1 MSRASGCLWM
11 AVGLILALLAG
22 GVAYVTLQRATAA
35 PKAGVAAITSPVVV
49 AARPLP
55 AGARLTDAD
64 LTIQNLPT
72 DTVPQGALSTVAEA
86 SGQVTMIALNIGEMV
101 LAHHLT
107 RPDITGEN
115 LAFTLPEG
123 KVAVTLS
130 PDDLLSRVQVI
141 QPGDR
146 VDILYS
152 LEIPSFAKPL
162 GQVDARSAAPEKEK
176 RQYTFGSL
184 QNVVVVS
191 VARGAVGE
199 KASAGITSAGKGGA
213 ELGAVTAYIL
223 ALDPQDALVLKYLKD
238 ANAIMD
244 LALRNIADETEHPMQ
259 PVDLLYLIDKYELP
273 VR

>member
-1 MSRASGCLWM
+1 M

-22 GVAYVTLQRATAA
+22 GVAFVTLQRAAAA
-35 PKAGVAAITSPVVV
+35 PKAGVAAITKPVVV

-55 AGARLTDAD
+55 AGTRLMDAD
-64 LTIQNLPT
+64 LTVQNLPAEI
-72 DTVPQGALSTVAEA
+72 VPEGALATVAEA
-86 SGQVTMIALNIGEMV
+86 SGQVTTITLNIGEMV

-141 QPGDR
+141 QAGDR

-152 LEIPSFAKPL
+152 LEIPSFARPL
-162 GQVDARSAAPEKEK
+162 GQVDAKNAAPEKDK
-176 RQYTFGSL
+176 RQYTFGTL

-191 VARGAVGE
+191 VARGGVGE
-199 KASAGITSAGKGGA
+199 KAQASIAPTEKGGM
-213 ELGAVTAYIL
+213 ELGAVSAYIL
-223 ALDPQDALVLKYLKD
+223 ALEPQDALVLKYLKD